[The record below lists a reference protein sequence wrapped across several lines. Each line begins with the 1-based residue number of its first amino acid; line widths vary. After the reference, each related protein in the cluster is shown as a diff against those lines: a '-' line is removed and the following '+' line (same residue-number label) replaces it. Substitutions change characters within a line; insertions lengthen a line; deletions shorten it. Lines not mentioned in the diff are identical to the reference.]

1 MRSLRRHLLIWVMGA
16 LSIGAVCLLWIFY
29 VHEVDELNDI
39 FNENLKQIA
48 LSTASQVG
56 FPSEDPPEPR
66 ILPRVMKV
74 DPELS
79 FVVQVF
85 DHQGRPVFSSH
96 PSPTLPGPRESG
108 LREVNVDGQ
117 SWYVYSVV
125 TESGSAVAARPT
137 AQRSAA
143 SRHVALKLVVLL
155 LALLAFIALLLHIA
169 VRKGLRPL
177 DDVTNQIGQRSAES
191 LDPLPLSDFPRE
203 ILPLAC
209 AVNDLMGRLGAT
221 LDVQRRFIADA
232 AHELRTPISVLR
244 LQLQL
249 LRRAGTSARRL
260 EAEQELALGIER
272 AERLVVQLLDLSR
285 VEPGTTSFAPVDL
298 VEIASDVVATLS
310 VMARARHINLGLR
323 TCDAA
328 VVDGS
333 EAELRTLVANLVDNA
348 IRYTPAEGRIQVTI
362 ARDETEVRLQVE
374 DDGPGIPEAE
384 RERVFDRF
392 YRVPLA
398 NAEGTAEIG
407 SGIGLAVVKAAVEHH
422 RGCIDLGEGLNGTGL
437 SVAVALPA
445 HLVNANC
452 GRRHSLVR
460 VR

>member
-56 FPSEDPPEPR
+56 FPGEAPPRPR

-74 DPELS
+74 DPQLS

-96 PSPTLPGPRESG
+96 PAPSLPPPRESG
-108 LREVNVDGQ
+108 LRELNLDGQ

-125 TESGSAVAARPT
+125 TDSGAAVAARPT

-143 SRHVALKLVVLL
+143 ARHVALKLVALL
-155 LALLAFIALLLHIA
+155 LALLGFIAVLLHIA

-177 DDVTNQIGQRSAES
+177 DDVAGQIAQRSARS
-191 LDPLPLSDFPRE
+191 LDPLPLADFPRE
-203 ILPLAC
+203 ILPLVR
-209 AVNDLMGRLGAT
+209 AVNDLMARLGAT

-249 LRRAGTSARRL
+249 LRRAGTDARRS
-260 EAEQELALGIER
+260 EAERELALGIER

-285 VEPGTTSFAPVDL
+285 VEPGAASFTPVDL
-298 VEIASDVVATLS
+298 VEIAGDVVASLA
-310 VMARARHINLGLR
+310 VMARDRRIALGLR

-328 VVDGS
+328 VVDGV

-362 ARDETEVRLQVE
+362 AREGGDVRLLVE
-374 DDGPGIPEAE
+374 DDGPGIPQAE
-384 RERVFDRF
+384 RARVFDRF
-392 YRVPLA
+392 YRIPRA
-398 NAEGTAEIG
+398 SNDGTAEIG
-407 SGIGLAVVKAAVEHH
+407 SGIGLAVVKAVVAHH
-422 RGCIDLGEGLNGTGL
+422 HGRVDLGEGLSGAGL
-437 SVAVALPA
+437 RVAVTLPA
-445 HLVNANC
+445 
-452 GRRHSLVR
+452 R
-460 VR
+460 